1 MTKRAVTRSAILLLL
16 GLFAMVV
23 LAGCETCK
31 GAGRDIHNA
40 DQWIKDNL
48 W

>member
-1 MTKRAVTRSAILLLL
+1 MNKRAVAYNAILLFL
-16 GLFAMVV
+16 GLFMMVV